1 MAEFKARGWQTAPLN
16 ALEGRMLW
24 LDWLVALPK
33 GLAQGL
39 ESLGDFWSLANGT
52 LERPKK

>member
-1 MAEFKARGWQTAPLN
+1 MAEFKARGWQTVPLN

-33 GLAQGL
+33 VEASYLRSGGEMFDNMPQT
-39 ESLGDFWSLANGT
+39 SLIRL
-52 LERPKK
+52 